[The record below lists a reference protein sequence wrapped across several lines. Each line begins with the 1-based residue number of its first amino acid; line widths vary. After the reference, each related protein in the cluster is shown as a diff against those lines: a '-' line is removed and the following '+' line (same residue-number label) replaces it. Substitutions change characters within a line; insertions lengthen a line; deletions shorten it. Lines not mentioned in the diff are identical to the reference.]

1 MPLVPVIVKVY
12 DPDLRLLGTV
22 MVIVDVPLVVID
34 VGLKVG
40 VVHPLGL
47 FEESATMPM
56 NPLVGFTVI
65 VAFPEDPLL
74 MDMVVVG
81 DAESV
86 KSGLV
91 TCTVIGVLC

>member
-1 MPLVPVIVKVY
+1 MPLVPVMVKEYV
-12 DPDLRLLGTV
+12 PDLRLLGTV

-47 FEESATMPM
+47 FEESVTVPV
-56 NPLVGFTVI
+56 NSLVGFTLI

-74 MDMVVVG
+74 MVRDVG

-91 TCTVIGVLC
+91 TCIIIDMLC

>member
-12 DPDLRLLGTV
+12 VPDLTVLGTV
-22 MVIVDVPLVVID
+22 MVIVDVPVVVID

-47 FEESATMPM
+47 FEESATVPV
-56 NPLVGFTVI
+56 NPLVGFTDI

-74 MDMVVVG
+74 MVCEVG
-81 DAESV
+81 DAENV

-91 TCTVIGVLC
+91 TCTVIVALC

>member
-1 MPLVPVIVKVY
+1 MPLVPVMVKVY
-12 DPDLRLLGTV
+12 VPDLRLLGTV

-56 NPLVGFTVI
+56 NPLVGLRF
-65 VAFPEDPLL
+65 LL
-74 MDMVVVG
+74 LFQ
-81 DAESV
+81 
-86 KSGLV
+86 K
-91 TCTVIGVLC
+91 IRF